1 MYVGLCGTV
10 KSANERS
17 RKRAHSIICSYK
29 SIQTQCFPPLCIH
42 LQKMAVLATVRLL
55 AWLPSPV
62 CGVKE
67 NWLTPVWVVGSSP
80 NKSALWG
87 VTWNLGRGEKEK
99 EKRGGLMERGEGG
112 CDWPSVFARLRE
124 AAPASTLPKRKIGS
138 SGSLPPSSR
147 SAPHCSRTHRATL
160 SLERTNFPNRSPG
173 VSDERTGPPSQL
185 LYGLECLGRL

>member
-138 SGSLPPSSR
+138 SGSLPPSLQPQR
-147 SAPHCSRTHRATL
+147 AALLPHSPCDTL
-160 SLERTNFPNRSPG
+160 AGTN
-173 VSDERTGPPSQL
+173 
-185 LYGLECLGRL
+185 RLSEQVARC